1 MKRRNWTTEEKLAV
15 VLEGLNQRRSVAE
28 ICREH
33 EISQT
38 IYYRW
43 RDRFLEGAR
52 NGLENGS
59 ADEKAHRAE
68 IERLEKI
75 IGKQAIEMDMLKK
88 TQTMFKGR

>member
-15 VLEGLNQRRSVAE
+15 VLEGLNQRKSVAE

-38 IYYRW
+38 LYYRW

-52 NGLENGS
+52 KGLENGGP
-59 ADEKAHRAE
+59 DEKAYRSE
-68 IERLEKI
+68 IERLEKL
-75 IGKQAIEMDMLKK
+75 IGKQAIQIEILKK
-88 TQTMFKGR
+88 TESLLKGR

>member
-43 RDRFLEGAR
+43 RDKFLEGAR

-68 IERLEKI
+68 IERLQKI
-75 IGKQAIEMDMLKK
+75 IGKQTIQIEILKK
-88 TQTMFKGR
+88 TEELLKGR